1 MTYKIPHSTNI
12 NDTFVEVS
20 YYVSRSYGNSITC
33 LSPHMNFFIIK
44 DRCEIE
50 KTEIIKFSS
59 VSTFFLHLTTR

>member
-1 MTYKIPHSTNI
+1 MTYKIPHSI

-33 LSPHMNFFIIK
+33 LSPHINFFIIK

-50 KTEIIKFSS
+50 KKKMLS
-59 VSTFFLHLTTR
+59 VGENENYKI